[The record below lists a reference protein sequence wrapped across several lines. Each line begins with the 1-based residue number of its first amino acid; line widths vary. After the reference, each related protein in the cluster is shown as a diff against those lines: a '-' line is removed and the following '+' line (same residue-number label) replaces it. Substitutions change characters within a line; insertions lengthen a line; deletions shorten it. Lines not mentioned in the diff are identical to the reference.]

1 MKHYNPPDDGKLVTF
16 RNTPF
21 RGVAGNRKSKN
32 SVRTENERGFTMD
45 LIAITNRPKFL
56 NPELEKATKVLMN
69 CDMQIK
75 ARQYDI
81 AAILAEIDN
90 RKLYE
95 QDGFASAVEYA
106 NTTFGIQKSVA
117 YLLIEVGTNYTR
129 PILNGKGK
137 CVGHCSNLLPPANPT
152 EQDAPLIDFT
162 TGQLSRVTSLGRETV
177 LKLVKD
183 GDLTPTMTY
192 KEINA
197 LVKLHKPP
205 KELSEA
211 EPDENHEEA
220 TQADSTPSE
229 APVMTTTGLTR
240 GDSWDNVST
249 DMLISELRLRGFKVI
264 DRDGNEVF
272 TEWE

>member
-1 MKHYNPPDDGKLVTF
+1 MMVGWSPTETPLTGVSWETTNQKF
-16 RNTPF
+16 RAH
-21 RGVAGNRKSKN
+21 GKSK
-32 SVRTENERGFTMD
+32 GGLTMD
-45 LIAITNRPKFL
+45 LITVTNRPKFL
-56 NPELEKATKVLMN
+56 NPDLEKATKVLMN

-106 NTTFGIQKSVA
+106 NTTFGVQKSVA

-129 PILNGKGK
+129 PILNEKGK
-137 CVGHCSNLLPPANPT
+137 CIGHCSNLIPPANPDK
-152 EQDAPLIDFT
+152 QDAPLVDFT

-177 LKLVKD
+177 LQLVKS
-183 GDLTPTMTY
+183 GDLSPTMTY

-197 LVKLHKPP
+197 LVKAHKPP
-205 KELSEA
+205 KELSEP
-211 EPDENHEEA
+211 EPNEEHEEA
-220 TQADSTPSE
+220 TQADSKPNE
-229 APVMTTTGLTR
+229 APEITTIGLTR
-240 GDSWDNVST
+240 GDSWDNIST
-249 DMLISELRLRGFKVI
+249 DILIAELRFRGFKVFN
-264 DRDGNEVF
+264 REGEEVC

>member
-1 MKHYNPPDDGKLVTF
+1 
-16 RNTPF
+16 
-21 RGVAGNRKSKN
+21 
-32 SVRTENERGFTMD
+32 MD
-45 LIAITNRPKFL
+45 LITVTNRPKFL

-106 NTTFGIQKSVA
+106 NTTFGVQKSVA

-129 PILNGKGK
+129 PILNEKGK
-137 CVGHCSNLLPPANPT
+137 CIGHCSNLVPPANPDK
-152 EQDAPLIDFT
+152 QDAPLIDFT
-162 TGQLSRVTSLGRETV
+162 TGQLSRVTSLGREKV
-177 LKLVKD
+177 LELVKS
-183 GDLTPTMTY
+183 GDLSPTLTY

-197 LVKLHKPP
+197 LVKAHKPP
-205 KELSEA
+205 KELSEL
-211 EPDENHEEA
+211 EPDEASN
-220 TQADSTPSE
+220 ADSKPHE
-229 APVMTTTGLTR
+229 APEITTTGLHR

-249 DMLISELRLRGFKVI
+249 DILIAELRLRGFKVF
-264 DRDGNEVF
+264 DREGKEVC

>member
-1 MKHYNPPDDGKLVTF
+1 MTQSEQF
-16 RNTPF
+16 
-21 RGVAGNRKSKN
+21 SKG
-32 SVRTENERGFTMD
+32 ELHMD
-45 LIAITNRPKFL
+45 LITTTTNHPKFI
-56 NPELEKATKVLMN
+56 NPDLEKATRMLMN
-69 CDMQIK
+69 CDLQIK

-129 PILNGKGK
+129 PILNSKGK

-152 EQDAPLIDFT
+152 EQDAPLVDFT

-177 LKLVKD
+177 LKLIKD
-183 GDLTPTMTY
+183 GDLSPTMTY
-192 KEINA
+192 KEINN

-205 KELSEA
+205 KGLQ
-211 EPDENHEEA
+211 EPNN
-220 TQADSTPSE
+220 TPEQEPNNTPEQE
-229 APVMTTTGLTR
+229 APEITTTGLKR

-249 DMLISELRLRGFKVI
+249 DMLIAELRLRGFKVI
-264 DRDGNEVF
+264 NRDGNEVF